1 VTIALGLSYRAKS
14 HCYFLA
20 AAIFLSLPVYSIV
33 LRRIS
38 RYPSH
43 WELTDGALRIFL
55 TASLRN
61 SRVNRLAK
69 RNEIRF
75 MTLPKTSILLSL
87 LGWLLIA
94 VSCDR
99 SVVTGSKL
107 TLSNYDQITT
117 GMTKAQ
123 VERILGPP
131 TTVETKDMMIFKK
144 TTYRYE
150 DGKKFAMLTFK
161 NDELDGKE
169 GNLQREP

>member
-1 VTIALGLSYRAKS
+1 
-14 HCYFLA
+14 
-20 AAIFLSLPVYSIV
+20 
-33 LRRIS
+33 
-38 RYPSH
+38 
-43 WELTDGALRIFL
+43 
-55 TASLRN
+55 
-61 SRVNRLAK
+61 
-69 RNEIRF
+69 

-87 LGWLLIA
+87 LAWLLIT

-107 TLSNYDQITT
+107 TPSNYDQITT

-150 DGKKFAMLTFK
+150 DGKKFAMFTFK
-161 NDELDGKE
+161 NDELDSKE

>member
-1 VTIALGLSYRAKS
+1 
-14 HCYFLA
+14 
-20 AAIFLSLPVYSIV
+20 
-33 LRRIS
+33 
-38 RYPSH
+38 
-43 WELTDGALRIFL
+43 
-55 TASLRN
+55 
-61 SRVNRLAK
+61 
-69 RNEIRF
+69 
-75 MTLPKTSILLSL
+75 MTLRKTSIWLSL
-87 LGWLLIA
+87 LAFLLIA

-107 TLSNYDQITT
+107 TLSNYDQITP

-161 NDELDGKE
+161 NDELDSKE

>member
-1 VTIALGLSYRAKS
+1 
-14 HCYFLA
+14 
-20 AAIFLSLPVYSIV
+20 
-33 LRRIS
+33 
-38 RYPSH
+38 
-43 WELTDGALRIFL
+43 
-55 TASLRN
+55 
-61 SRVNRLAK
+61 
-69 RNEIRF
+69 
-75 MTLPKTSILLSL
+75 MTLRKTSILLSL
-87 LGWLLIA
+87 LTWLLFA
-94 VSCDR
+94 VSCDH

-107 TLSNYDQITT
+107 TPNNYDQITT

-150 DGKKFAMLTFK
+150 DGKKFAMFTFK